1 MLHETFD
8 KLLEETFDRCRSVLA
23 TKSKEYSTG
32 DKLHNFK
39 VAADLQR
46 CTPEV
51 ALGGMLAKHVVS
63 IYDLIGKSGG
73 ADPEMDIWEEKIG
86 DAINYLVLLKALVV
100 ERKSD
105 TITIDVNTTGRTIH
119 SITANKLICMHCGL
133 PIRLENNS
141 WFHISTGA
149 RNCVIGDETIIATN
163 AEPAQFNI

>member
-8 KLLEETFDRCRSVLA
+8 KLLTETFDRCTSVLA
-23 TKSKEYSTG
+23 TKSKEYSTA
-32 DKLHNFK
+32 DKLHIFK

-51 ALGGMLAKHVVS
+51 ALGGMLAKHIVS

-100 ERKSD
+100 ERKSN
-105 TITIDVNTTGRTIH
+105 TITIDVNSAGRTLH
-119 SITANKLICMHCGL
+119 TTTTSKDICMHCGL
-133 PIRLENNS
+133 PIVMEGIT
-141 WFHISTGA
+141 WMHISTSS
-149 RNCVIGDETIIATN
+149 NLCTITKDTLIITH
-163 AEPAQFNI
+163 AEPAPINI